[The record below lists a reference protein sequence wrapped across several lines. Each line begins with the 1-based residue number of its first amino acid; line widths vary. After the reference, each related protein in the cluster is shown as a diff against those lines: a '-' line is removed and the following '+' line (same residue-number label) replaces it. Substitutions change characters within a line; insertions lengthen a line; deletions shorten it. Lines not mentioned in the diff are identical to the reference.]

1 MLIFFQANERLL
13 PFWYDAHCRRRSKVQ
28 NGGPPVA
35 DGVGVM
41 RGTTHCL
48 IPDALRRSTNL
59 ACVSINGSSEIIWA
73 KLYEPWLK
81 AKSSHKGKSWLL
93 IRGAMLSLALTG
105 LQRRGRAFYSRLIAL
120 AEMNYKQQTIIAS
133 TSNTNESIIMRQV
146 IKKKKI
152 KKKREKMDCAHIL
165 RTSSPK
171 QTVDP

>member
-13 PFWYDAHCRRRSKVQ
+13 PFWYDAHCRRRSEVR

-41 RGTTHCL
+41 RGTTHRT

-59 ACVSINGSSEIIWA
+59 ARVSTNGSSEIIWA
-73 KLYEPWLK
+73 KLHEPWLK

-93 IRGAMLSLALTG
+93 IRGVMLSLALTG

-120 AEMNYKQQTIIAS
+120 AETNYKQQTIIAS

-146 IKKKKI
+146 KRKN
-152 KKKREKMDCAHIL
+152 REKMDCAHIL

-171 QTVDP
+171 QTVNP